1 MLLVPLEAFEDVPQG
16 GNEFEMHA
24 TAKSVEETGADMCK
38 NLRTYEVV
46 CTVQGIGS
54 SWQK

>member
-16 GNEFEMHA
+16 GNEFKMHA
-24 TAKSVEETGADMCK
+24 TAKSVEEMGVDMCK
-38 NLRTYEVV
+38 NLRMYEVV
-46 CTVQGIGS
+46 RTVQGIGS